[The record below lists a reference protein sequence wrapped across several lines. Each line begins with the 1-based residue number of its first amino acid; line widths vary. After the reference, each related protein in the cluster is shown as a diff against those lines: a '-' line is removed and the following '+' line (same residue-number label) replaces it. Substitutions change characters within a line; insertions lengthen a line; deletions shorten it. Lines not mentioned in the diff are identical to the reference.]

1 MKQSKFQ
8 NHLIK
13 NDIRGRQSLDGVG
26 IIPSVNLQFR
36 ADVLIPWAKSRSI
49 ELSCPEDSYL
59 EKVKQYETWFSYLQ
73 GGGCSHLTPP
83 SPKS

>member
-13 NDIRGRQSLDGVG
+13 NDIRGKQSLDGVG

-36 ADVLIPWAKSRSI
+36 ADVLIPWIKSRSVA
-49 ELSCPEDSYL
+49 LSCPEDSYL
-59 EKVKQYETWFSYLQ
+59 EKGISI
-73 GGGCSHLTPP
+73 
-83 SPKS
+83 